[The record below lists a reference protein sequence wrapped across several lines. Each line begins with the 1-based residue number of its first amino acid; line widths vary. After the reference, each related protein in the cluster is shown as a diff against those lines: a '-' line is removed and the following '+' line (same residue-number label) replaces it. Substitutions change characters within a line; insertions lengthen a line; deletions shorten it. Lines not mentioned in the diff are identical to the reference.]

1 MNVVPRIERSL
12 ESALA
17 PLVGEG
23 CPERLAAALRA
34 AIFPGGAR
42 IRPKLV
48 LAVADAC
55 GGGRSPLVD
64 RAAAAIE
71 FLHCASLVQDDLVC
85 FDDAATRRGRP
96 ALHVAFDERLAILAS
111 DALIVGAFDRIVG
124 DGGADARPEA
134 PAEEVAAEP
143 GRGARLALVSLL
155 SRRIGSRG
163 GITAGQAWESEPEID
178 LDAYHRAK
186 TGALFAAACEAG
198 AIAAGWRAPGSVAV
212 AGDALGAHAS
222 AGWRRTGECI
232 GAAYQ
237 IADDLHDVLGCP
249 QAMGKPIAVDAA
261 NGRPNAAA
269 RLGIDGAA
277 ARLGQLIEEI
287 VDTVPDCPHAARLVA
302 TIRDE
307 ATRFLP
313 RGLGAKREAR
323 SAA

>member
-1 MNVVPRIERSL
+1 MDVLSRIEGAI
-12 ESALA
+12 EAALG
-17 PLVGEG
+17 PLLDDE
-23 CPERLAAALRA
+23 CPTRLAAALRA
-34 AIFPGGAR
+34 SIFPGGAR

-48 LAVADAC
+48 FAVADAC
-55 GGGRSPLVD
+55 GALDAPLVG
-64 RAAAAIE
+64 RAAASIE

-85 FDDAATRRGRP
+85 FDDALVRRGRP

-111 DALIVGAFDRIVG
+111 DALIVGAFDLL
-124 DGGADARPEA
+124 ADADYGHAAAPPESGA
-134 PAEEVAAEP
+134 GASVPDAA
-143 GRGARLALVSLL
+143 ARLALVSML
-155 SRRIGSRG
+155 SRRVGSRG
-163 GITAGQAWESEPEID
+163 GITAGQAWESEPTID

-186 TGALFAAACEAG
+186 TGALFAAATEAG
-198 AIAAGWRAPGSVAV
+198 AIASGHAG
-212 AGDALGAHAS
+212 

-249 QAMGKPIAVDAA
+249 DRMGKPVAVDAA

-269 RLGIDGAA
+269 TLGVDGAA
-277 ARLGQLIEEI
+277 AKLGALIEEI

-313 RGLGAKREAR
+313 RGLAR
-323 SAA
+323 DAA

>member
-1 MNVVPRIERSL
+1 MDVPSRIEGAL
-12 ESALA
+12 EAALI
-17 PLVGEG
+17 PLTTDD
-23 CPERLAAALRA
+23 CPARLAAAIEA

-48 LAVADAC
+48 FAVADAC
-55 GGGRSPLVD
+55 GAAGAPLVG

-111 DALIVGAFDRIVG
+111 DALIVGAFDLVADPD
-124 DGGADARPEA
+124 DGRSSEGAAA
-134 PAEEVAAEP
+134 SSPAEAA
-143 GRGARLALVSLL
+143 ARLGLVSLL
-155 SRRIGSRG
+155 SRRVGSRG
-163 GITAGQAWESEPEID
+163 GITAGQAWESEASID

-186 TGALFAAACEAG
+186 TGALFAAATEAG
-198 AIAAGWRAPGSVAV
+198 AIAAGHPA
-212 AGDALGAHAS
+212 

-249 QAMGKPIAVDAA
+249 EAMGKPVAVDAA

-269 RLGIDGAA
+269 ELGVDGAA
-277 ARLGQLIEEI
+277 AKLGALIEEI
-287 VDTVPDCPHAARLVA
+287 VDTVPDCPHADRMAA

-313 RGLGAKREAR
+313 RGLAR
-323 SAA
+323 DAA

>member
-1 MNVVPRIERSL
+1 MNAVPLIERAL

-17 PLVGEG
+17 PLVGG
-23 CPERLAAALRA
+23 DCPTRLAAALGA

-48 LAVADAC
+48 FAVADAC
-55 GGGRSPLVD
+55 GAADAPLVG

-111 DALIVGAFDRIVG
+111 DALIVGAFDLVADERYGESGSDVSAG
-124 DGGADARPEA
+124 AVATGADAA
-134 PAEEVAAEP
+134 
-143 GRGARLALVSLL
+143 ARLALVSLL
-155 SRRIGSRG
+155 SRRVGSRG
-163 GITAGQAWESEPEID
+163 GITAGQAWESEPAID

-186 TGALFAAACEAG
+186 TGALFAAATEAG
-198 AIAAGWRAPGSVAV
+198 ALAAG
-212 AGDALGAHAS
+212 HAAS
-222 AGWRRTGECI
+222 GWRRTGECI

-237 IADDLHDVLGCP
+237 IADDLHDVLGC
-249 QAMGKPIAVDAA
+249 AETMGKPVAVDAA

-269 RLGIDGAA
+269 ELGVAGAA
-277 ARLGQLIEEI
+277 ARLGALIEEI
-287 VDTVPDCPHAARLVA
+287 VDTVPDCPNAARLVA

-313 RGLGAKREAR
+313 RGMAR
-323 SAA
+323 DAA